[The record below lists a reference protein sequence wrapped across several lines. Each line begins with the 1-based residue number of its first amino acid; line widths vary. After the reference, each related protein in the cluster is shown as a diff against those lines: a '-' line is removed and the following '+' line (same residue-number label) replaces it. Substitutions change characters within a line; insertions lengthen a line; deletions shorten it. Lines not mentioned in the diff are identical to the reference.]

1 MPAPSP
7 VNSATVITPLDN
19 PTRFSEVLATIGRTQ
34 KMMVLSGENVG
45 LAAGLLPVSAPLP
58 GQRTGQG
65 QTNTL
70 RGLLVECSPTTIA
83 PDQLPAERLA
93 ALNLAMTR
101 RRIAARS
108 AELTKFHHLLGR
120 LFDEGRLIS
129 YLTESFD
136 GIEERS
142 SAGFSDRVVMLY
154 GDNRLLR
161 CCMPRCCMTLEDAAL
176 ELDTSFLA
184 SERVLCADC
193 CRANTKTSKER
204 RKGTDATRAL
214 RPAVQGSLGA
224 QMLVG
229 EDRQAMKE
237 AAGKCQLLL
246 ILGISLKDPEILDL
260 TRELGEVIRS
270 NYGGVVYVSPQALRG
285 GQSTYDH
292 IDFHLK
298 VEPEVAIDGI
308 SSALDKANDESML
321 VDGEDHTAD
330 MWFDCPSLFCYRRA
344 DYLAELNA
352 GNGQSTLEPQANN
365 NNNNNNNNSRS
376 NSNNNC
382 QNEVETF
389 VSDSFTFDLACLVFN
404 RYADEGPK
412 RTLESIK
419 ADFLCPDCWEYNS
432 AGLYPHFVRAMPRVT
447 IERPG
452 QPLPR
457 MVLLVYYLE
466 QFWPAAKQLCTSLG
480 GRWKNNGWPCHIVP
494 IKLES
499 LAEQQDVLSDLTWE
513 EQSFDVMV
521 IYLMHGLSGE
531 QGYQVGHELAYRA
544 VEFFDQTLKVS
555 RGLLDKA
562 RTKRAFLMC
571 CGYPLLSPQMVKEMQ
586 VWIDGPGTLDSI
598 VGCLNRRM
606 SPGFMVNMISK
617 LSTHLLEQD
626 EWAWEVMFETWLT
639 DSIARTHS
647 DLLCLA
653 PGRSAEMW
661 LYAPF
666 QSRPLG
672 KPLPDLLQVCNCPK
686 LVGDSSNISAG
697 AIPRKQ
703 WKVTH
708 EGKAGRSIR
717 DLKNMGGQY
726 GVRVLYFVA
735 QKS

>member
-58 GQRTGQG
+58 GQRAGQG

-161 CCMPRCCMTLEDAAL
+161 CCMPRCRMTLEDAAL
-176 ELDTSFLA
+176 ELDTSFL
-184 SERVLCADC
+184 
-193 CRANTKTSKER
+193 ANTKTSKER

-229 EDRQAMKE
+229 EDRQAMKG

-330 MWFDCPSLFCYRRA
+330 MWFD
-344 DYLAELNA
+344 
-352 GNGQSTLEPQANN
+352 
-365 NNNNNNNNSRS
+365 
-376 NSNNNC
+376 
-382 QNEVETF
+382 
-389 VSDSFTFDLACLVFN
+389 
-404 RYADEGPK
+404 
-412 RTLESIK
+412 
-419 ADFLCPDCWEYNS
+419 
-432 AGLYPHFVRAMPRVT
+432 HFVRAMPRVT

-521 IYLMHGLSGE
+521 IYLTHGLSGE

-586 VWIDGPGTLDSI
+586 VWIDGLPE
-598 VGCLNRRM
+598 
-606 SPGFMVNMISK
+606 P
-617 LSTHLLEQD
+617 QD
-626 EWAWEVMFETWLT
+626 VPRVHGE
-639 DSIARTHS
+639 H
-647 DLLCLA
+647 DLQA
-653 PGRSAEMW
+653 
-661 LYAPF
+661 
-666 QSRPLG
+666 
-672 KPLPDLLQVCNCPK
+672 
-686 LVGDSSNISAG
+686 
-697 AIPRKQ
+697 
-703 WKVTH
+703 
-708 EGKAGRSIR
+708 
-717 DLKNMGGQY
+717 
-726 GVRVLYFVA
+726 
-735 QKS
+735 